1 MSVNTGGFFFSN
13 PTSFPA
19 ENEDER
25 SIDVSGTAPSNNDSI
40 SGAAMPCNGS
50 YQHMSSSSFNDLN
63 RGNAVIY
70 NDWNN
75 ANGGINVGSIANNMG
90 SNVNV
95 GFPANNN
102 YYGNQNYT
110 ANNAVNSNVVTQ
122 TAQNVQNSNAGLV
135 QDMRNTQS
143 TNTGYGGFFFN
154 PLAMFTNN
162 NINTT
167 VFNNNNLGF
176 NSMLASNN
184 FNTSAIMNNNTLG
197 GNNDLTSNS
206 INTNSMIISN
216 PLGLCQQNQP
226 VQMNFQSVSTSPAF
240 QNDEYTGHDSPT
252 PMAFLTPNQGPT
264 PCPTPPAL
272 LKSPMFLDAYSSYP
286 PPHDVSVNQHSNDS
300 NYWNNQVI
308 AIQKTNNSKAQET
321 MAPST
326 GLFRRGLSTV
336 GSALGTVASYV
347 NQSFLSGIPFH
358 IADRALKESKE
369 TYAKWWEDGINAH
382 KGKERMGGIHGED
395 SFVDNDEDGNP
406 EGEVSGRPVA
416 KKRKLNSDEATGV
429 SSCGTGSG
437 LSTTLKNYYNDMG
450 IEASS
455 KFTGYP
461 QQQQHQN
468 PLISSSRSTNVDS
481 SIIKPRRRSQFEHK
495 KSSHAASAKEDE
507 PFDPDD
513 WSSGYNAFNNIEGM
527 YDFGEEND
535 SDAESENGGTE
546 AETRETLTYGSLGG
560 YYTTNERDDHEN
572 LVSTS
577 NLPSKSNAAA
587 ITSTLD
593 GTMQIIA
600 ELLEEKNRAAEEN
613 EMLQMISNPRSW
625 VTKSIRSELIEALQS
640 VRGDVQDKRF
650 LSALEILSNFYKT
663 SGRDARVSPW
673 SGRRGSDPGIDGG
686 EYGYSGNE
694 IGGPT
699 SFDLFEGYWVNM
711 SRPNYVECLG
721 TNLENDFMYT
731 LGRMSFDMF
740 QPSNLICSVQST
752 HNTIKIIGEREEL
765 PAFVPKSLK
774 EEVASLCDSGGD
786 RSANRPLLRS
796 YE

>member
-1 MSVNTGGFFFSN
+1 
-13 PTSFPA
+13 
-19 ENEDER
+19 
-25 SIDVSGTAPSNNDSI
+25 
-40 SGAAMPCNGS
+40 
-50 YQHMSSSSFNDLN
+50 
-63 RGNAVIY
+63 
-70 NDWNN
+70 
-75 ANGGINVGSIANNMG
+75 
-90 SNVNV
+90 
-95 GFPANNN
+95 
-102 YYGNQNYT
+102 
-110 ANNAVNSNVVTQ
+110 
-122 TAQNVQNSNAGLV
+122 
-135 QDMRNTQS
+135 
-143 TNTGYGGFFFN
+143 
-154 PLAMFTNN
+154 
-162 NINTT
+162 
-167 VFNNNNLGF
+167 
-176 NSMLASNN
+176 
-184 FNTSAIMNNNTLG
+184 
-197 GNNDLTSNS
+197 
-206 INTNSMIISN
+206 
-216 PLGLCQQNQP
+216 
-226 VQMNFQSVSTSPAF
+226 MNFQSVSTSPEF
-240 QNDEYTGHDSPT
+240 QNDQYTRHDSPS

-264 PCPTPPAL
+264 PCPTPPAV
-272 LKSPMFLDAYSSYP
+272 LKSPIFLDAYSSYP
-286 PPHDVSVNQHSNDS
+286 PPPGASVNQHSNDS
-300 NYWNNQVI
+300 NVWNNQVM
-308 AIQKTNNSKAQET
+308 ASQETNYTKAQET
-321 MAPST
+321 IAPST

-382 KGKERMGGIHGED
+382 KGKERMGGTNGLD
-395 SFVDNDEDGNP
+395 SFVDNDEDCNP

-416 KKRKLNSDEATGV
+416 KKRKLNYSEATGV
-429 SSCGTGSG
+429 SSICGTGSG
-437 LSTTLKNYYNDMG
+437 LSTSLKKYYNDMG
-450 IEASS
+450 IETSS

-461 QQQQHQN
+461 QQQQLQN
-468 PLISSSRSTNVDS
+468 PLISSLHSTNVDS
-481 SIIKPRRRSQFEHK
+481 SIIRPRRRSQFEHK
-495 KSSHAASAKEDE
+495 KASHAASAKQYE

-513 WSSGYNAFNNIEGM
+513 WSSGYNAFNNIGGM

-535 SDAESENGGTE
+535 GDAESENGGIE
-546 AETRETLTYGSLGG
+546 AETRESLTCGSLGG
-560 YYTTNERDDHEN
+560 YYTTNEHDDQDS
-572 LVSTS
+572 LVSIA
-577 NLPSKSNAAA
+577 NLASTSNAAA

-613 EMLQMISNPRSW
+613 EMLQMISNPRNW
-625 VTKSIRSELIEALQS
+625 VTKTIRSELIDALQS
-640 VRGDVQDKRF
+640 VHGDVQDRRF
-650 LSALEILSNFYKT
+650 LSALEILSNFYRT

-699 SFDLFEGYWVNM
+699 SSDLFEGYWVNM

-786 RSANRPLLRS
+786 GSANRPLLRS